1 MKREIFLKQLEYEMW
16 ANDMVIKA
24 VSEADSPEDRVYE
37 ILSHLVISP
46 NNWIRKILKEA
57 PIYKSWD
64 KLTLADSRSLS
75 QKNLLKWKDFIV
87 NKTDNELE
95 QYIFFPFMGVSSKIS
110 IEDLLIHLV
119 NHSSYHR
126 GQILMKLKGKLAPL
140 PLSTYIAY
148 ATQKL

>member
-75 QKNLLKWKDFIV
+75 QENLLKWKDFIV

-126 GQILMKLKGKLAPL
+126 GQIIMKLKGKLAPL

>member
-64 KLTLADSRSLS
+64 KLTLADCRSLS
-75 QKNLLKWKDFIV
+75 HENLLKWKDFIV

-126 GQILMKLKGKLAPL
+126 GQIIMKLKGKLAPL